1 MIRSSRHRGQ
11 ALEARIPTRVLHRV
25 GALVLILACLN
36 LVSCAPQVSR
46 GGAGTKNP
54 GLDDAA
60 LSTGLDRVDLDYL
73 VEQNLDALYDSG
85 FWKNKVLS
93 HTGDPILV
101 TIFPIRNDTTE
112 HIDDQ
117 MNTLLASIETSL
129 VNSGVV
135 GVVSRERQETMIR
148 EVASQ
153 HTADIDPSTAA
164 RVGRQLG
171 ARYYITG
178 KLGAVDERLQK
189 ARRVQYSLFLQL
201 IDVETSLIGFQYQS
215 ERSKAIKR

>member
-1 MIRSSRHRGQ
+1 MIGSARLHQDSCHPLRGVKIQ
-11 ALEARIPTRVLHRV
+11 R
-25 GALVLILACLN
+25 GAAVLILILASAN

-46 GGAGTKNP
+46 GGDGTKNP
-54 GLDDAA
+54 RLDNAA
-60 LSTGLDRVDLDYL
+60 LSTGLDKLDLDYL
-73 VEQNLDALYDSG
+73 VDQNLTALYDSG
-85 FWKNKVLS
+85 FWKSQILT

-101 TIFPIRNDTTE
+101 TIFPIRNDTSE

-135 GVVSRERQETMIR
+135 GVVSRERQEEMIR
-148 EVASQ
+148 EVVSQ
-153 HTADIDPSTAA
+153 HSPDIDPSTAA

-178 KLGAVDERLQK
+178 KLGAVDERLKK

-201 IDVETSLIGFQYQS
+201 IDVETSLIRFQKQS